1 MSTSTFNHFFRN
13 YLTLTEETSEALI
26 RVFSFLGVGSSLFHA
41 SESDLGATLDFY
53 MIAILSYA
61 SHQATVENLRA
72 LGASPVITDLN
83 ATARA
88 LSGVEMVDSVSDMFL
103 TKPVQEWDNRTRS
116 IDVPDYVVSFSGIVC
131 SALSLALDDATVDA
145 LAQFLLDLF
154 GVEQEF
160 QDFILN
166 DYLPEVRHPRFR
178 ILFQKSGNSAH
189 VAVQNSDG

>member
-1 MSTSTFNHFFRN
+1 
-13 YLTLTEETSEALI
+13 
-26 RVFSFLGVGSSLFHA
+26 
-41 SESDLGATLDFY
+41 

-61 SHQATVENLRA
+61 SHQASVENLRA

-83 ATARA
+83 ATTRA

-166 DYLPEVRHPRFR
+166 YYLPEVRHPRFR
-178 ILFQKSGNSAH
+178 ILFQKSGKLAH

>member
-1 MSTSTFNHFFRN
+1 M
-13 YLTLTEETSEALI
+13 I

-53 MIAILSYA
+53 MIAILSNA
-61 SHQATVENLRA
+61 SHQASVENLRA

-166 DYLPEVRHPRFR
+166 NYLPEVRHPHLTIETLLLRLDR
-178 ILFQKSGNSAH
+178 CCSSEL
-189 VAVQNSDG
+189 